1 LPNAREARHWHA
13 KACTQ
18 NGGLMKTSNYPTKV
32 FLFFC
37 LTMLVVAA
45 PQKKGKAERTDV
57 FGYYFLEG
65 KPSKEFEEIDHLH
78 LSTIN
83 EKGKDSSLNGF
94 IRPKKKNQTDYV
106 LVAPKLKL
114 SELSFTTKA
123 VKTISYKFTGKFV
136 RLGDFPTKPPKG
148 TIIEGKLTKL
158 KGAKVVVEENVKFR
172 YEPGG

>member
-1 LPNAREARHWHA
+1 
-13 KACTQ
+13 
-18 NGGLMKTSNYPTKV
+18 MKTSNYLTKV

-37 LTMLVVAA
+37 CTMFVFAA
-45 PQKKGKAERTDV
+45 PQKKPKTERTDV

-65 KPSKEFEEIDHLH
+65 KPNKEFEEIDHLH
-78 LSTIN
+78 LSTIDD
-83 EKGKDSSLNGF
+83 KGKDSSLNGF
-94 IRPKKKNQTDYV
+94 FRPKKKNQTDYV

-136 RLGDFPTKPPKG
+136 KLGDFPTKSPKG
-148 TIIEGKLTKL
+148 TVLEGKLTKL
-158 KGAKVVVEENVKFR
+158 KGTKIVVEENVKFR